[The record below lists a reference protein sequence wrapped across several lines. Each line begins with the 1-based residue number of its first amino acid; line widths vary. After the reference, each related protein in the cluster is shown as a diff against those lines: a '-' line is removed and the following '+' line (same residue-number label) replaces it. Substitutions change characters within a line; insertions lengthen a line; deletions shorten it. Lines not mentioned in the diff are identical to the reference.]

1 MQSAIASLRG
11 TLKNLQV
18 RASCRFHFV
27 HFSLTS
33 DDAPRAP
40 FQPQSSLFQ
49 IFNTIVR
56 ASPEARDAVLAYFAR
71 VITLNNRRAGM
82 QVRCRCRLF
91 FSS

>member
-18 RASCRFHFV
+18 RASYRSFR
-27 HFSLTS
+27 
-33 DDAPRAP
+33 APFIDPGRRAAP